1 MTEDI
6 NWEGFL
12 RFEIYTKYICTDH
25 FQSFLSGAS
34 AALDTI
40 NTQIHRECSTDQG
53 QPNRRLI
60 SKYKPEVQNHINILI
75 RNIGVPYK
83 FNFDDDNFCFILI
96 EPAYF
101 FDTLP
106 LVDKRTTPIPPDMIS
121 LMFDVTRGL
130 DKQLKSAKA
139 KLKSHHIEV
148 QKKRSKSPV
157 NVAFEPFATSRQSF
171 EDIADAISFVAHC
184 DKEKRE
190 NKRSRKSIAKE
201 LDIPYS
207 SAKSK
212 YQTGTKI
219 IISGQIRKY
228 FPEFRFE

>member
-1 MTEDI
+1 MTEHID
-6 NWEGFL
+6 WEGFL

-25 FQSFLSGAS
+25 FQSFLSGALK
-34 AALDTI
+34 ALDNI
-40 NTQIHRECSTDQG
+40 NTQIHSERTIGQG
-53 QPNRRLI
+53 QANRKII

-75 RNIGVPYK
+75 RNTGVPYTFK
-83 FNFDDDNFCFILI
+83 FDDDKFCFILI
-96 EPAYF
+96 EPAYS

-106 LVDKRTTPIPPDMIS
+106 LVDKRMAPIPPDMIS

-130 DKQLKSAKA
+130 DKQLKSAKD
-139 KLKSHHIEV
+139 KLKSYQLEV
-148 QKKRSKSPV
+148 QKKQGKSASDL
-157 NVAFEPFATSRQSF
+157 AFEPFATSRQSF
-171 EDIADAISFVAHC
+171 ENIEDAISFVAYC

-190 NKRSRKSIAKE
+190 NKRSRKSIAE
-201 LDIPYS
+201 EMDMPYS

>member
-1 MTEDI
+1 MTEHID
-6 NWEGFL
+6 WEGFL

-25 FQSFLSGAS
+25 FQSLLSGALE
-34 AALDTI
+34 ALDNI
-40 NTQIHRECSTDQG
+40 NTQIHSERTIGQG
-53 QPNRRLI
+53 QANREII

-75 RNIGVPYK
+75 RNTGVPYK
-83 FNFDDDNFCFILI
+83 FNFDDDKFCFILI

-130 DKQLKSAKA
+130 GKQLESAKA
-139 KLKSHHIEV
+139 KLKSYQLEV
-148 QKKRSKSPV
+148 QKKQGKSASDL
-157 NVAFEPFATSRQSF
+157 AFEPFATTRQSF
-171 EDIADAISFVAHC
+171 EHILDAITFVALC

-190 NKRSRKSIAKE
+190 NKRSRKSIAE
-201 LDIPYS
+201 EMDMPYS

-219 IISGQIRKY
+219 INSGQIRKY